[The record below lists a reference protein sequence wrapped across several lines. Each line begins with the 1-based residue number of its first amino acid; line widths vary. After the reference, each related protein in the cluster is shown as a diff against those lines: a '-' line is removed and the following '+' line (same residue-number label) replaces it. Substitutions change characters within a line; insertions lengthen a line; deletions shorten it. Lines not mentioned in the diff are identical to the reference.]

1 MAIDFGREVCGDLSV
16 VSKREWLVTN
26 GIGGFA
32 SGTLANVLSRRYH
45 GLLIAALQPPLGR
58 TLLLAK
64 LDETVEY
71 DGIYPDSGRLTPLYL
86 NRWEDGTVEGNG
98 HYHLNRFHLEGT
110 TPVWTYAIA
119 NALLEKRI
127 WMQPGANTTT
137 IQYRLT
143 RATGPMGLTLKALG
157 NYRDYHSTTIINDWS
172 PDVEDVGHEDVGHE
186 DVGHEDV
193 GHEDVGHE
201 DVGHEDVGHEDGA
214 RGLKITMF
222 DGALPFYL
230 FSDRATF
237 SPRSDWHEDFFLAV
251 EEFRGQRDVTEDH
264 LYLAQLQVTLQPGE
278 QFVVVASTEAT
289 PNLNSALAYGDRQAH
304 EAGLLER
311 AGDLAGATASPR
323 TRDALRH
330 LVLAADQFVVRRPTA
345 ADPNGQSIIAGYP
358 WFSDWGRD
366 TMIALPGLTLATG
379 RPEVAASIL
388 RTYAQF
394 VDRGMLPNRFPDV
407 GETPEYNTVDAT
419 LWYFVALH
427 EYVAATGDVALAGEL
442 FPVLAGIIDWHVR
455 GTRYNIHMD
464 EADALLYAGE
474 EGSQLTW
481 MDAKVDD
488 WVVTPRTGK
497 AVEINALWYNALRIM
512 AALAGQLGEDA
523 GRYAALAERVAAGF
537 GRFWNAPLGYCY
549 DVVDTPA
556 IHDKPGGPDGSLRP
570 NQLLAV
576 SLPHS
581 PLSAERQRS
590 VVDACGRHLLTAH
603 GLRSLSPDDKAYIG
617 RYGGDRRKRDGAYH
631 QGTVWGWLIGPF
643 VLAHRRVYGDNA
655 AARSYLMPLLQH
667 LNDHG
672 VGSISEIFEG
682 DAPFTPRGCTAQAW
696 SVAEVLRAWRMT
708 EEKGTTDFTD
718 STD

>member
-1 MAIDFGREVCGDLSV
+1 MAIDFGREVLGDLSV

-32 SGTLANVLSRRYH
+32 GGTLANVLSRRYH
-45 GLLIAALQPPLGR
+45 GLLVAALQPPLGR

-98 HYHLNRFHLEGT
+98 HHYLNRFHLEGT

-127 WMQPGANTTT
+127 WMQPGANTTY
-137 IQYRLT
+137 IQYHLI
-143 RATGPMGLTLKALG
+143 RATGPMGLTIKALG

-172 PDVEDVGHEDVGHE
+172 PDVEDVDHGLRITLF
-186 DVGHEDV
+186 
-193 GHEDVGHE
+193 
-201 DVGHEDVGHEDGA
+201 DGA
-214 RGLKITMF
+214 R
-222 DGALPFYL
+222 PFYL

-237 SPRSDWHEDFFLAV
+237 SPRSDWYEDFFLAV

-264 LYLAQLQVTLQPGE
+264 LYLAQLQVTLRPGE
-278 QFVVVASTEAT
+278 RFAVVASTEAA
-289 PNLNSALAYGDRQAH
+289 PNLDSVLAYGDRQAH
-304 EAGLLER
+304 EAALLAR
-311 AGDLAGATASPR
+311 AGGLGKSGTGDGAG
-323 TRDALRH
+323 DALRH

-394 VDRGMLPNRFPDV
+394 VDQGMLPNRFPDA

-427 EYVAATGDVALAGEL
+427 EVVTATGDVALAREL
-442 FPVLAGIIDWHVR
+442 FPVLADIIDWHIR

-474 EGSQLTW
+474 EGVQLTW

-512 AALAGQLGEDA
+512 AALAEQLGEEA

-537 GRFWNAPLGYCY
+537 ERFWNAPLGYCY
-549 DVVDTPA
+549 DVLDAPA
-556 IHDKPGGPDGSLRP
+556 GPDGSLRP

-590 VVDACGRHLLTAH
+590 IVDTCARHLLTPH

-617 RYGGDRRKRDGAYH
+617 RYAGDRRKRDGAYH

-643 VLAHRRVYGDNA
+643 VLAHRRVYGDVA
-655 AARSYLMPLLQH
+655 AARSYLLPLLQH

-682 DAPFTPRGCTAQAW
+682 DAPFAPRGCTAQAW

-708 EEKGTTDFTD
+708 ETE
-718 STD
+718 

>member
-1 MAIDFGREVCGDLSV
+1 MAIDFGREVLGDLSV

-32 SGTLANVLSRRYH
+32 GGTLANVLSRRYH
-45 GLLIAALQPPLGR
+45 GLLVAALQPPLGR

-98 HYHLNRFHLEGT
+98 HHYLNRFHLEGT

-127 WMQPGANTTT
+127 WMQPGANTTY
-137 IQYRLT
+137 IQYHLI
-143 RATGPMGLTLKALG
+143 RATGPMGLTIKALG

-172 PDVEDVGHEDVGHE
+172 PDVEDVDHGLRITLF
-186 DVGHEDV
+186 
-193 GHEDVGHE
+193 
-201 DVGHEDVGHEDGA
+201 DGA
-214 RGLKITMF
+214 R
-222 DGALPFYL
+222 PFYL

-237 SPRSDWHEDFFLAV
+237 SPRSDWYEDFFLAV

-264 LYLAQLQVTLQPGE
+264 LYLAQLQVTLRPGE
-278 QFVVVASTEAT
+278 RFAVVASTEAA
-289 PNLNSALAYGDRQAH
+289 PNLDSVLAYGDRQAH
-304 EAGLLER
+304 EAALLAR
-311 AGDLAGATASPR
+311 AGGLGESGTGDRAG
-323 TRDALRH
+323 DALRH

-394 VDRGMLPNRFPDV
+394 VDQGMLPNRFPDA

-427 EYVAATGDVALAGEL
+427 EVVTATGDVALAREL
-442 FPVLAGIIDWHVR
+442 FPVLADIIDWHIR

-474 EGSQLTW
+474 EGVQLTW

-488 WVVTPRTGK
+488 WVVTPRAGK
-497 AVEINALWYNALRIM
+497 AVEINALWYNALCIM
-512 AALAGQLGEDA
+512 ASLAEQLGEEA

-537 GRFWNAPLGYCY
+537 ERFWNAPLGYCY
-549 DVVDTPA
+549 DVLDAPA
-556 IHDKPGGPDGSLRP
+556 GPDGSLRP

-590 VVDACGRHLLTAH
+590 IVDTCARHLLTPH

-617 RYGGDRRKRDGAYH
+617 RYAGDRRKRDGAYH

-643 VLAHRRVYGDNA
+643 VLAHRRVYGDVA
-655 AARSYLMPLLQH
+655 AARSYLLPLLQH

-682 DAPFTPRGCTAQAW
+682 DAPFAPRGCTAQAW

-708 EEKGTTDFTD
+708 ETE
-718 STD
+718 